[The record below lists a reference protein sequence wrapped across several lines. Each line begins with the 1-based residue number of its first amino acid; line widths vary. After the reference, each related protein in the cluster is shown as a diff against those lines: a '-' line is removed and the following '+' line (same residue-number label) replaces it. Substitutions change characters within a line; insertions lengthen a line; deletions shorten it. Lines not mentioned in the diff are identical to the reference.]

1 MPDTLILM
9 VTVYHGDKFI
19 SIDVGHCQMN
29 NYNHVVELIIDCGL
43 YNLSPFGK
51 KLPKD
56 ISLKILYFKKFL
68 ARYMVVLSGIDISQ
82 MVWYLLVALRYD

>member
-1 MPDTLILM
+1 MILM

-43 YNLSPFGK
+43 YNLPPFGE

-56 ISLKILYFKKFL
+56 ISLKFYPSKNF
-68 ARYMVVLSGIDISQ
+68 
-82 MVWYLLVALRYD
+82 